1 MEASGLRD
9 QLILLSMEKVYKKKF
24 LPEATEKTLQK
35 IWQECELEQ
44 LDETNRQLALL
55 VTTKFS
61 EFMKAMELVKDQ
73 YQLEKDLT
81 KNDLL
86 QKDMKKFVSYIRPY
100 IPLIGNISGGVM
112 VGGHVFEKM
121 FGEKESEE
129 GEEEE
134 EETGTRQQERRKKRK
149 TTRIISFTLFI
160 LFL

>member
-1 MEASGLRD
+1 
-9 QLILLSMEKVYKKKF
+9 MEKKYKKKF
-24 LPEATEKTLQK
+24 LQEATEETLQK

-86 QKDMKKFVSYIRPY
+86 QKDTKKFVSYIMPY
-100 IPLIGNISGGVM
+100 IPLIGNISGGVT

-134 EETGTRQQERRKKRK
+134 ETGTRQQERRKRRK

-160 LFL
+160 LFS